1 LRFFPVF
8 VLFAPVIESKLRRP
22 NRRRSQS
29 FPVFVLRLTWKLRAS
44 GCARHPVFFLLFAGT
59 AGPPAAKHSA
69 DEGGAY
75 FAGLGFELRS
85 GAPPGLNPKLP
96 SSSSAA

>member
-1 LRFFPVF
+1 MLGIQSYLLAVCDLGPRFRGDERV
-8 VLFAPVIESKLRRP
+8 VHA
-22 NRRRSQS
+22 
-29 FPVFVLRLTWKLRAS
+29 T
-44 GCARHPVFFLLFAGT
+44 GT
-59 AGPPAAKHSA
+59 ARQASPA

>member
-1 LRFFPVF
+1 MAQALA
-8 VLFAPVIESKLRRP
+8 FACAMNARP
-22 NRRRSQS
+22 
-29 FPVFVLRLTWKLRAS
+29 
-44 GCARHPVFFLLFAGT
+44 
-59 AGPPAAKHSA
+59 A
-69 DEGGAY
+69 DEGGTY